1 MHFPLIICFYLL
13 ELVQNLCVVKPSVIK
28 VIFLSSTVST
38 KLSFLVEGMVA
49 GNLVEMSDDDDG
61 VGTFNILDIDLFE
74 HLAI

>member
-1 MHFPLIICFYLL
+1 
-13 ELVQNLCVVKPSVIK
+13 
-28 VIFLSSTVST
+28 
-38 KLSFLVEGMVA
+38 MVA